1 MPEKFEIIAMGM
13 ILVLKYYLD
22 PYYEGEDRVEHS
34 MLIHENDI
42 DDLLDV
48 LDQYIE
54 KRGGETEI
62 KETVR
67 GLATG
72 LITGFAW
79 EDTKDGRDYWQDVYK
94 RLLRIAKEGF

>member
-1 MPEKFEIIAMGM
+1 MVRESNKE
-13 ILVLKYYLD
+13 V
-22 PYYEGEDRVEHS
+22 
-34 MLIHENDI
+34 
-42 DDLLDV
+42 
-48 LDQYIE
+48 
-54 KRGGETEI
+54 EI

-72 LITGFAW
+72 LITGFTW